1 MKRLK
6 PNPSPKRRSQQGI
19 VLVMALIMLAL
30 LTILASISIRGSSS
44 TEQISNQSRLKALA
58 QQTAEAALSFCEQ
71 QVRVN
76 AVDPDKGIVPEDAP
90 VGTGVPYIWED
101 MANWDASTPP
111 ASLKTVPIAAAG
123 DTGGTVYFA
132 RAPECMSQYMSLDK
146 KVFVTTARGFGPDVS
161 AKPSP
166 TPTTP
171 AAASAPKGTEVW
183 LQSVVTME

>member
-1 MKRLK
+1 MTGSNSTLFG
-6 PNPSPKRRSQQGI
+6 RRQAQQGI
-19 VLVMALIMLAL
+19 VLVIALIMLAL
-30 LTILASISIRGSSS
+30 LSILATISIRGASS
-44 TEQISNQSRLKALA
+44 TEQVANQSRLKELA
-58 QQTAEAALSFCEQ
+58 QLNAEAALYFCEQ

-76 AVDPDKGIVPEDAP
+76 AVDSDKGIVPEDAP

-111 ASLKTVPIAAAG
+111 ASLKPVPIAAAG